1 MIKGNLR
8 NAVDILWDEF
18 YEGKPDRQKDLEKAR
33 LNCEIAGMVYDLREE
48 LGLTQA
54 ELAKRVG
61 TTQSVISR
69 LEAQDYE
76 GHSLSMLYR
85 IASACGKRLKIEFD
99 EPKEAT
105 SASS

>member
-1 MIKGNLR
+1 MMERGKR
-8 NAVDILWDEF
+8 RSAVDILWEKYF
-18 YEGKPDRQKDLEKAR
+18 EGRPDRQKDLEKAR
-33 LNCEIAGMVYDLREE
+33 LNSNIAGMVYDLREE

-76 GHSLSMLYR
+76 GHSLSMLHR
-85 IASACGKRLKIEFD
+85 IAYACGKRLKIDFD
-99 EPKEAT
+99 EPKEAI
-105 SASS
+105 SAS